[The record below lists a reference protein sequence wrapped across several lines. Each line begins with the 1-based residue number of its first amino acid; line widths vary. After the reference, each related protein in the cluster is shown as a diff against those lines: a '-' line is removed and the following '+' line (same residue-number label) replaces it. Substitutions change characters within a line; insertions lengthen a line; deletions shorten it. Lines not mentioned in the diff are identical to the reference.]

1 MKASMFLTTIAY
13 VLISSAVYADIE
25 FSGAAYSETSMLNF
39 DNSMRYG
46 NRSAMRLK
54 TASQTKGIKIVS
66 EMEFYTLYGYLAS
79 SAYGTLGILIPE
91 ISDLIGNGLFFMDR
105 LYMKFPIHSV
115 DMTLGKQRIAWGNGM
130 IFRPTDRFN
139 RPNPLSISGRK
150 EGINALSAI
159 VYLGDLSSIEFVAAP
174 ADVYQKIGDEI
185 SLEHLKYG
193 KYASRFLTNKF
204 KSDLALSYQY
214 DGIPKN
220 HVFGLD
226 MKGDIKVGYHVDAI
240 LIHNNDEFKDKSILE
255 RCQSVIGLDYS
266 FWRKWIFLSEYLYNG
281 FGLEEK
287 TDLSSSGFMLLEDFK
302 YRHYVYS
309 QVLYQYDIFL
319 NASLFALWNTVDK
332 SLIISPSI
340 NYDLF
345 QNTDL
350 QVYSQLFFGDKTDEF
365 GPDRLGVEQIYYVR
379 MTVKF

>member
-1 MKASMFLTTIAY
+1 MKGFMLLTTIVFA
-13 VLISSAVYADIE
+13 LICSVVYADIE
-25 FSGAAYSETSMLNF
+25 FSGAAYSETSLLNF
-39 DNSMRYG
+39 DDSVKYG
-46 NRSAMRLK
+46 NRSAMHLK
-54 TASQTKGIKIVS
+54 TASQTKGVKIVS

-91 ISDLIGNGLFFMDR
+91 ISDLIENGLFFLDR
-105 LYMKFPIHSV
+105 LYMKFPVYKADI
-115 DMTLGKQRIAWGNGM
+115 TLGKQRIAWGNGV

-139 RPNPLSISGRK
+139 KPNPLSISGRK

-159 VYLGDLSSIEFVAAP
+159 VYLSDLSSIEFVAAP
-174 ADVYQKIGDEI
+174 ADAYQEIDDEI
-185 SLEHLKYG
+185 SIEHLKYG
-193 KYASRFLTNKF
+193 KYASRLLTNKF
-204 KSDLALSYQY
+204 KSDVAISYLY
-214 DGIPKN
+214 EGIPKN

-226 MKGDIKVGYHVDAI
+226 MKGDIKLGYHVEAI

-266 FWRKWIFLSEYLYNG
+266 FWRKWIILGEYLYNG

-287 TDLSSSGFMLLEDFK
+287 TDLSAGGFMMLDDFK
-302 YRHYVYS
+302 YRHYLYS
-309 QVLYQYDIFL
+309 QILYQHDIFL
-319 NASLFALWNTVDK
+319 NAGLFVLWNMVDK

-340 NYDLF
+340 SYDLF

-365 GPDRLGVEQIYYVR
+365 GPERLGVNQIYYVR